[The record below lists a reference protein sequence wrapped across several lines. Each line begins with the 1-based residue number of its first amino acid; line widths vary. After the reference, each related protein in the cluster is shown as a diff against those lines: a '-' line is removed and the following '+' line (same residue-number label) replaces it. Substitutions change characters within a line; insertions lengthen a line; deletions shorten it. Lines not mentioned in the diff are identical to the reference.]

1 MVMDDT
7 TQGDRPAPLLARD
20 AWRNVISLGV
30 TTVVT
35 VILFIIYNIVI
46 RHVGFTLNVIV
57 LVGFVF
63 WTCYSL
69 VYLVLTVG
77 IFTRANPTELANW
90 LGATMTRRALQRGES
105 SLRGAGPTVSVQWS
119 VLAIASVVLVAQSP
133 TLLDDPLANG
143 LSFAVVTSAWLVT
156 VVAYAVHYAR
166 HDLGRD
172 GLLFPGKD
180 EGAIFWDYLYLSGQ
194 VSATFSTGDIT
205 VTSTRAR
212 RVVLGHSLI
221 AFLFNTVIIA
231 LLITIL
237 FLTN

>member
-1 MVMDDT
+1 MNDT
-7 TQGDRPAPLLARD
+7 TRGDRPAPLLASD

-35 VILFIIYNIVI
+35 FILFVIYNVVV

-63 WTCYSL
+63 WTCYALS
-69 VYLVLTVG
+69 YLVLTVTT
-77 IFTRANPTELANW
+77 FSRADQTELASW
-90 LGATMTRRALQRGES
+90 LGATMTRRALARGEE

-119 VLAIASVVLVAQSP
+119 VLAIVSVVLVAQSP
-133 TLLDDPLANG
+133 TLLDDPLANA
-143 LSFAVVTSAWLVT
+143 LSFAVVASAWLVT
-156 VVAYAVHYAR
+156 VVAYAVHYSR

-180 EGAIFWDYLYLSGQ
+180 DGVTFWDYLYLSGQ
-194 VSATFSTGDIT
+194 VSATFSTGDVT